1 MGTQRD
7 EFHNWVKTIIQRKL
21 NLPNLFF
28 PLKVML
34 NLYKVKLCLVYSC
47 ASFDKCIQLHNHHHN
62 ENAEQFHC
70 PPPNFHIL
78 MFILIVRT
86 KY

>member
-1 MGTQRD
+1 
-7 EFHNWVKTIIQRKL
+7 
-21 NLPNLFF
+21 
-28 PLKVML
+28 ML